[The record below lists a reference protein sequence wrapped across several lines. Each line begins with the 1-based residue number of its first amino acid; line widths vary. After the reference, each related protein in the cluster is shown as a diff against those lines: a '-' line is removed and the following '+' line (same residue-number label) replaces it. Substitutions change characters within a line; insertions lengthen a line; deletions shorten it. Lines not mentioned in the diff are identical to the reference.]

1 MTGVEGLALARVLHV
16 LGVVVWIGG
25 VWMATTVALPA
36 VRRGALGPDR
46 LAAFQAIERR
56 FVWQARIW
64 VLLAGASG
72 VWMTESG
79 GLWDRFSDPA
89 FWWMH
94 AMVAVW
100 LVFFAMLFVIE
111 PLVLQRRM
119 TASSQPEQDF
129 DRMERMHRVVLALA
143 LTAVIGAAAGSRGLL

>member
-1 MTGVEGLALARVLHV
+1 MDDFSLARAVHV
-16 LGVVVWIGG
+16 VSVVMWIGG
-25 VWMATTVALPA
+25 VAFVTTTAMPA
-36 VRRGALGPDR
+36 IRAAEPPERR
-46 LAAFQAIERR
+46 LAVFHRFEQR

-72 VWMTESG
+72 VWMTQCG
-79 GLWDRFSDPA
+79 GVWDRFSDPA

-100 LVFFAMLFVIE
+100 LVFFVMLFVIE

-119 TASSQPEQDF
+119 TASTQPERDF

>member
-1 MTGVEGLALARVLHV
+1 MDDFSLARVVHV
-16 LGVVVWIGG
+16 VSVVMWIGG
-25 VWMATTVALPA
+25 VAFVTTTAMPA
-36 VRRGALGPDR
+36 IRAAEPPERR
-46 LAAFQAIERR
+46 LAAFHRFERR

-72 VWMTESG
+72 VWMTQSG

-119 TASSQPEQDF
+119 TASSQPERDF

>member
-1 MTGVEGLALARVLHV
+1 MDDFSLARALHV
-16 LGVVVWIGG
+16 VSVVMWIGG
-25 VWMATTVALPA
+25 VAFVTTVAMPA
-36 VRRGALGPDR
+36 IRAAEPAGAR
-46 LAAFQAIERR
+46 LAVFHRFERR
-56 FVWQARIW
+56 FVWQARFW

-100 LVFFAMLFVIE
+100 LMFFAMLFVIE
-111 PLVLQRRM
+111 PFVLQRRM
-119 TASSQPEQDF
+119 TGSAQPEKDF
-129 DRMERMHRVVLALA
+129 DRMERMHRLVLALA
-143 LTAVIGAAAGSRGLL
+143 LTAVIGATAGSRGLL

>member
-1 MTGVEGLALARVLHV
+1 MT
-16 LGVVVWIGG
+16 
-25 VWMATTVALPA
+25 
-36 VRRGALGPDR
+36 
-46 LAAFQAIERR
+46 Q
-56 FVWQARIW
+56 
-64 VLLAGASG
+64 
-72 VWMTESG
+72 SG

-119 TASSQPEQDF
+119 TASSQPERDF

>member
-56 FVWQARIW
+56 C
-64 VLLAGASG
+64 G
-72 VWMTESG
+72 M
-79 GLWDRFSDPA
+79 
-89 FWWMH
+89 
-94 AMVAVW
+94 
-100 LVFFAMLFVIE
+100 
-111 PLVLQRRM
+111 
-119 TASSQPEQDF
+119 ASSV
-129 DRMERMHRVVLALA
+129 RSRARS
-143 LTAVIGAAAGSRGLL
+143 AAPR

>member
-1 MTGVEGLALARVLHV
+1 MDDFSLARVVHV
-16 LGVVVWIGG
+16 VSVVMWIGG
-25 VWMATTVALPA
+25 VAFVTTTAMPA
-36 VRRGALGPDR
+36 IRAAEPPERR
-46 LAAFQAIERR
+46 LAAFHRFEQR

-72 VWMTESG
+72 VWMTQSG

-119 TASSQPEQDF
+119 TASSQPERDF